1 MKKTYLILSLLVGI
15 LQPNLSFTQIL
26 FPGGTSCDSAVPIP
40 VGDLFMTSDAD
51 PFGGDH
57 WYKFIAPCDGELSI
71 GHTEV
76 YFSVK
81 TIYSGECMDLTMEA
95 FGPSEIP
102 IISHSLLS
110 GESVYIVINDT
121 IEGVVWFDVD
131 FTGCDEIDSV
141 LLDIQ
146 GTVFYD
152 LNDNGIRDLEEVAKN
167 DNIIQSTPYGVFSLT
182 DEEGFYYSS
191 LMALS
196 DGVYELAPQLGEHW
210 KISTDSL
217 VYTLN
222 VNDSYVQRDSLNF
235 GIAPDTLIYDL
246 NTELIVGFPRC
257 NDTIN
262 IWIDVQNIGTT
273 LATGLIHLVLDDSLD
288 YITADILPDSIVGQ
302 NLYWNFEDLFFDEH
316 ILMNIHV
323 GTPDGI
329 EDTLLNNL
337 MTSLVEGDEEMFSS
351 SEISNLEV
359 VCAYDPNDKTAEPIG
374 EGEFHYIPTSTEYIE
389 YLIRFQNTGT
399 DTAIN
404 VKIRDPLDADLNWNS
419 LELISYSH
427 DVQVEMNL
435 FGEVWFNFE
444 DIMLPDSNVNE
455 LGSQGFVKFRIHLN
469 PGMPEGTYIFNLAHI
484 FFDLNPFITTNTAFH
499 ILDNGNLT
507 IHEAV
512 KSQELLVYPNPF
524 TETTTVYFGEDLTN
538 HSIQI
543 VDITGKVVYSN
554 TTLTVNKI
562 EIEASLLKE
571 GMYILLLIENE
582 SNQVISNAKLM
593 VK

>member
-1 MKKTYLILSLLVGI
+1 MKKMNYLLTSILLTFAA
-15 LQPNLSFTQIL
+15 NFSFAQIL
-26 FPGGTSCDSAVPIP
+26 YPGGATCELAVPIP
-40 VGDLFMTSDAD
+40 VGNFFMTPDDGMPGS
-51 PFGGDH
+51 DH
-57 WYKFIAPCDGELSI
+57 WYKFIAPCDGELSV
-71 GHTEV
+71 GHLDV
-76 YFSVK
+76 DFSIK
-81 TIYSGECMDLTMEA
+81 TIYSGECFDLTTEE
-95 FGPSEIP
+95 FGPGDTL

-121 IEGVVWFDVD
+121 LDGLAWFDID

-152 LNDNGIRDLEEVAKN
+152 LNDNGVRDLGEVGKN
-167 DNIIQSTPYGVFSLT
+167 ENIMNTTPFGVFSLT
-182 DEEGFYYSS
+182 NEEGFYYSS

-196 DGVYELAPQLGEHW
+196 DGVYELAPQVGEHW

-222 VNDSYVQRDSLNF
+222 VNDSYVQRDSLDF

-273 LATGLIHLVLDDSLD
+273 LATVLIHLVLDDSLD
-288 YITADILPDSIVGQ
+288 YISADMLPDSIVGQ

-316 ILMNIHV
+316 VFIIIQV
-323 GTPDGI
+323 GTPDGV

-337 MTSLVEGDEEMFSS
+337 FTNLVEGDEEMFSS

-404 VKIRDPLDADLNWNS
+404 VVIKDPLDEDLNWNS
-419 LELISYSH
+419 LELISHSH
-427 DVQVEMNL
+427 DIQVEMNL
-435 FGEVWFNFE
+435 FGEVSFIFE

-455 LGSQGFVKFRIHLN
+455 LGSQGFVKYRIHLN
-469 PGMPEGTYIFNLAHI
+469 PGLPEETAIFNSAYI
-484 FFDLNPFITTNTAFH
+484 YFDLNPAVATNTTFH

-507 IHEAV
+507 IDEAV
-512 KSQELLVYPNPF
+512 KSKQLLVYPNPF
-524 TETTTVYFGEDLTN
+524 TETTTVYFGEDLIN

-543 VDITGKVVYSN
+543 VDIMGKVVYSN
-554 TTLTVNKI
+554 TTLNGNKV
-562 EIEASLLKE
+562 EIEASSLTE
-571 GMYILLLIENE
+571 GMYILLLIDNE